1 MKKKKKIIIISVV
14 VLLAALFAIFLF
26 SNKSKIE
33 YSTSELK
40 RQDLKQTVSEVGT
53 VKASQEI
60 GLNFLQAGKLN
71 LLHVAV
77 GDEVSEGQIL
87 AELDYSSLSIK
98 KEEVLA
104 VLSIAKTNQD
114 KLIKGASYEDISV
127 LEAQVKQAEGS
138 YNSAKNDLQNTKN
151 IVNENIFQA
160 SKNLADLQA
169 SNYTSPMSIKQSVES
184 AKINLSNAE
193 KSGQQNISNSR
204 DSLLSSFDYNFSV
217 AKSSLD
223 VINRILNDE
232 DIKNVFSVKNYYYKS
247 EVNRFYEVSKELLPK
262 VNASILSTKLNP
274 SSENLKKTSDD
285 LSSFLSTTFTTLNNC
300 FSALENTIIS
310 SSFPQPSL
318 DAFKANINGSKTQV
332 NSSIS
337 SSQNSYFSY
346 TNAVLNSENSIL
358 SASDNLRKA
367 ETSLSDAI
375 SSAQNTLASVRVNG
389 QQQISSAEARLD
401 SANKNYEVVKLQLA
415 KLKTPAKSNDL
426 KLAQAQVD
434 QADASLQLLEKQIE
448 DNSIKTPISGKIV
461 KINYKVGEQV
471 SGAQAVIS
479 LLTENNFEIEAL
491 ISESDIS
498 KIKIGNETEASFDA
512 FDDENKVF
520 GKVYFIEPAST
531 AISDV
536 IYYKVK
542 INFPENELSE
552 KGIVLK
558 SGMTANIEITTNLK
572 NNILVASS
580 RAILTRTDGSRYV
593 RVLKGKNVEEINVE
607 TGISGNQAMVEIKSD
622 ALKESDLIVTSIKNN

>member
-580 RAILTRTDGSRYV
+580 RAILTRADGSRYV

>member
-1 MKKKKKIIIISVV
+1 MKKKKKIIIISAV
-14 VLLAALFAIFLF
+14 VLAIVLIAVLMFF
-26 SNKSKIE
+26 KKSKIE
-33 YSTSELK
+33 YVTSQLK

-60 GLNFLQAGKLN
+60 GLNFLQAGKLK

-77 GDEVSEGQIL
+77 GDEVIEGQVL

-114 KLIKGASYEDISV
+114 KLIRGASYEDVSV

-151 IVNENIFQA
+151 IINENISQA
-160 SKNLADLQA
+160 SKNLTDLQA
-169 SNYTSPMSIKQSVES
+169 SNYTTPMSIKQSVES
-184 AKINLSNAE
+184 AKVSLSNAE
-193 KSGQQNISNSR
+193 KSGQQNINNSK

-217 AKSSLD
+217 AKSALD
-223 VINRILNDE
+223 VVNRILNDE

-247 EVNRFYEVSKELLPK
+247 EVKNLYEVSKELLPK
-262 VNASILSTKLNP
+262 LNSSILSTKINSNP
-274 SSENLKKTSDD
+274 ENLKKTSDE
-285 LSSFLSTTFTTLNNC
+285 LSVFLATTFSTLNNC
-300 FSALENTIIS
+300 FSALENTIVS
-310 SSFPQPSL
+310 SSFPQSSL
-318 DAFKANINGSKTQV
+318 DAFKANINSSKTQV
-332 NSSIS
+332 NASIS
-337 SSQNSYFSY
+337 SSQNSYFTY

-375 SSAQNTLASVRVNG
+375 SNAQNVLASVKVNG
-389 QQQISSAEARLD
+389 QQQISLAEARLD
-401 SANKNYEVVKLQLA
+401 SANKNYEVVRLQLV

-434 QADASLQLLEKQIE
+434 QASASLQLIEKQIE
-448 DNSIKTPISGKIV
+448 DNTIKTPISGKIV
-461 KINYKVGEQV
+461 KVNYKEGEQV

-479 LLTENNFEIEAL
+479 LLTENNFEIEVL

-498 KIKIGNETEASFDA
+498 KIKIGNEVKTSFDA
-512 FDDENKVF
+512 FDDDNKVF

-536 IYYKVK
+536 IYYKIK
-542 INFPENELSE
+542 ISFPENELSD

-558 SGMTANIEITTNLK
+558 SGMTANVDITTNFRS
-572 NNILVASS
+572 NVLVVSS
-580 RAILTRTDGSRYV
+580 RTVLSKLDGSRYV
-593 RVLKGKNVEEINVE
+593 RVLKGRNIEEHIVDI
-607 TGISGNQAMVEIKSD
+607 GISGDQAMVEINSEN
-622 ALKESDLIVTSIKNN
+622 LKEGDLIITSIKNN